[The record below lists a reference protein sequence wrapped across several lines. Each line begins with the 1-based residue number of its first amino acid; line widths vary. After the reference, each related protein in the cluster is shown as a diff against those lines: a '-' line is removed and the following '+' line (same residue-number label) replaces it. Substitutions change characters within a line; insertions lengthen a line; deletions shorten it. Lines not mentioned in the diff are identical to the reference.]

1 MGTEVSRGTVVKEIR
16 DGLYVDDLM
25 LGGPN
30 VEDVA
35 EKKAATTEVFED
47 ATFALH
53 KWHSNREELESY
65 NHKPTSDEA
74 PTYAKQQL
82 GSNSF
87 EAKLF
92 GLLWDNKQRYFERN
106 DQ

>member
-1 MGTEVSRGTVVKEIR
+1 MIYRFTRALFGLTCSPFLLGGVISQHLKSWELKYPVVVKEIR

-25 LGGPN
+25 LGGPD
-30 VEDVA
+30 VGEVA

-53 KWHSNREELESY
+53 KWHSNREELENY

-74 PTYAKQQL
+74 PT
-82 GSNSF
+82 
-87 EAKLF
+87 
-92 GLLWDNKQRYFERN
+92 
-106 DQ
+106 